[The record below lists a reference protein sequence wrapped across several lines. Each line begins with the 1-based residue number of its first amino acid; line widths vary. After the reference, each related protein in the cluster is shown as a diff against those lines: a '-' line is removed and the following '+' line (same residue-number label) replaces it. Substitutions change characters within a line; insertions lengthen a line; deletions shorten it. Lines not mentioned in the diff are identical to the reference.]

1 MSIKH
6 LISDIQSALKI
17 LQEDATKSSITSF
30 KNQKQEGA
38 KLLITGSTKKLLELT
53 KGNQEAH
60 NLSLQL
66 SNASYTDMPKILDKL
81 ANIVAQEPDTPRSQ
95 NIKLPPLPF
104 EIKEEV
110 LTDLNEVNKCLSNGC
125 YRSSVILCGRIMETA
140 LHRKYFDATGNDLL
154 EKAPGT
160 GLGNLIAKLAEK
172 GIALD
177 PGLTNQ
183 IHLINQVRIF
193 SVHKKQTPFTPSKTQ
208 AEAICLY
215 TMDILDK
222 LFKSS

>member
-1 MSIKH
+1 MTIKH
-6 LISDIQSALKI
+6 LISDIQNALKI
-17 LQEDATKSSITSF
+17 LKETPEKASITSF

-38 KLLITGSTKKLLELT
+38 KLLITGSVKRLLEET
-53 KGNQEAH
+53 KGNTEAH
-60 NLSLQL
+60 AVALQL
-66 SNASYTDMPKILDKL
+66 SNSSYSEMPKFLDKL
-81 ANIVAQEPDTPRSQ
+81 ADIAAEETQAPMKHSV
-95 NIKLPPLPF
+95 KLPPMPF
-104 EIKEEV
+104 DIKDEINADV
-110 LTDLNEVNKCLSNGC
+110 NEVHKCIANGC

-172 GIALD
+172 GVELD
-177 PGLTNQ
+177 PGLPNQ

-208 AEAICLY
+208 AEAIYLY
-215 TMDILDK
+215 TMDILEK
-222 LFKSS
+222 LFKA

>member
-6 LISDIQSALKI
+6 LISDIQNALKI
-17 LQEDATKSSITSF
+17 LHEDRAKTSITSF

-38 KLLITGSTKKLLELT
+38 KLLISGSVKRLLEIT
-53 KGNQEAH
+53 KGNTETH
-60 NLSLQL
+60 NLSSQL
-66 SNASYTDMPKILDKL
+66 SNASYSDMPKILDKL
-81 ANIVAQEPDTPRSQ
+81 AEIAAEEPNSSRTQ
-95 NIKLPPLPF
+95 NTKIPQMPF

-110 LTDLNEVNKCLSNGC
+110 LTDLNEVHKCLANGC

-208 AEAICLY
+208 AEAIYLY

-222 LFKSS
+222 LF